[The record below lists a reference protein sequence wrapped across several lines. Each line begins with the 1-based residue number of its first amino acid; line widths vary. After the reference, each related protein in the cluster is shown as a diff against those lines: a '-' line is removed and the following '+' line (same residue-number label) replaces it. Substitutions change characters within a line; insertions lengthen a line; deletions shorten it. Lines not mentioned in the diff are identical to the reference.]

1 MTTMRAIVLLLGMVL
16 LGGCGSPR
24 ERITGCAAL
33 GELAPVCGF
42 SRPED
47 MELLGDSRT
56 LLISEMGSP
65 QTNSPGSLV
74 LFDTRSETITRL
86 PQFTEPS
93 DEYWGQPSCTT
104 PPGTAF
110 SPHGIH
116 LSRRADGRWQ
126 VLAVNH
132 GGRESVEYFELSD
145 DSAGHHLEWRGC
157 VLPPPD
163 SYLNDVVALPEGGF
177 LATHMFPKSG
187 PTLRSINLHMLK
199 GMLGFATGH
208 VVHCDN
214 GGCNAV
220 AGTETAFPNGIQL
233 ARDGRTMYVDGY
245 LAGEVRKISYPDG
258 RLLGIAKVDAPD
270 NIQWDA
276 DGRLLVASHIGGYSE
291 SRGCYLVT
299 EGACPAAF
307 AIVEIDPQSMQSRT
321 VFRHA
326 GAPMGAATVA
336 QQAGDALYL
345 GSYAGDRI
353 LRVPLTAIS
362 ARPRT
367 P

>member
-1 MTTMRAIVLLLGMVL
+1 MRVIVLVLGLML

-33 GELAPVCGF
+33 GELKPICGF

-47 MELLGDSRT
+47 MEVLGDART
-56 LLISEMGSP
+56 LLISEMGSS
-65 QTNSPGSLV
+65 QFGSPGSLA

-93 DEYWGQPSCTT
+93 DEYWGQASCTT

-110 SPHGIH
+110 SPHGID
-116 LSRRADGRWQ
+116 LSRRKDGRWQ

-132 GGRESVEYFELSD
+132 GGRESVEFFELSD
-145 DSAGHHLEWRGC
+145 NSAGYHLEWRGC
-157 VLPPPD
+157 VLPPAD
-163 SYLNDVVALPEGGF
+163 SYLNDVVAIPEGGF
-177 LATHMFPKSG
+177 LATHMYPKSG
-187 PTLRSINLHMLK
+187 PTFRSINLHLLK

-208 VVHCDN
+208 VVHCDDA

-220 AGTETAFPNGIQL
+220 AGTATAFPNGIQL
-233 ARDGRTMYVDGY
+233 AHDGRTMFVNGY
-245 LAGEVRKISYPDG
+245 LAGEVRKISFPEG
-258 RLLGIAKVDAPD
+258 RLLGVAKVDAPD
-270 NIQWDA
+270 NSRWDA
-276 DGRLLVASHIGGYSE
+276 DGRLLVASHTGSYTD
-291 SRGCYLVT
+291 SRGCYLIS
-299 EGACPAAF
+299 EGACGAAF
-307 AIVEIDPQSMQSRT
+307 AIVEIDPRTMQSRT